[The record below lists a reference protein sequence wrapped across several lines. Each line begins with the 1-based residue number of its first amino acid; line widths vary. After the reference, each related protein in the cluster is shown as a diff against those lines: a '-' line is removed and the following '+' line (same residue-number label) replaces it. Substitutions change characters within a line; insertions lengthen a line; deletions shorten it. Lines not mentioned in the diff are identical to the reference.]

1 MSPCLL
7 ELFKNASRPSR
18 VGVGLPE
25 RGVCK
30 RVTSGKHPCWI
41 SLRNALMRCREGL
54 GEEEPVR
61 DISITYPHVFFFLIA
76 SNKGACLACPRGY
89 AKLAMAELLS
99 SLHDRSL
106 LLSDRVKVA
115 SYLWRQNE
123 LLANGFLLNW
133 SCQELCL
140 AYSKKNK
147 SPPPHVTTGNLWA
160 LLGVIVKAVV
170 EDGSVMA
177 LPALNSY
184 LFQVKYLS
192 MLTMQFLRWVGL
204 VSPYREWV
212 WCFLLLL

>member
-1 MSPCLL
+1 
-7 ELFKNASRPSR
+7 
-18 VGVGLPE
+18 
-25 RGVCK
+25 
-30 RVTSGKHPCWI
+30 
-41 SLRNALMRCREGL
+41 
-54 GEEEPVR
+54 
-61 DISITYPHVFFFLIA
+61 
-76 SNKGACLACPRGY
+76 
-89 AKLAMAELLS
+89 MAELLS

-123 LLANGFLLNW
+123 LLAAEENGFLLNW

-170 EDGSVMA
+170 EDGLVMA

-204 VSPYREWV
+204 VSPCREWV